1 MGCAW
6 WGVRVVGPLAGEAEG
21 FAEFLAGQGYAVGS
35 VRLQV
40 HPVAQLSRWLAAE
53 GLDAAGL
60 TELEAGRFIAA
71 RRARVRRLFR
81 SRRALDPLMSYLTL
95 SEVLAPSVAEPAG
108 PVEEIIGRY
117 RRYLLLE
124 RGLTQG
130 TAHVYVD
137 DSGIRLGST
146 GWTARLSRRFDC
158 SRPATASSG

>member
-117 RRYLLLE
+117 RRDLLPQ
-124 RGLTQG
+124 RGLRQG